1 MTLTPSISPPFSRG
15 REKVQSVL
23 ESRMLSH
30 LPRFPSLILKNQL
43 HFQAFPLKDLKC
55 CSQPL
60 WERDS
65 S

>member
-15 REKVQSVL
+15 REMVHSVL

-30 LPRFPSLILKNQL
+30 LPRFPSLILKHQL
-43 HFQAFPLKDLKC
+43 HFQAFPLRDLKC
-55 CSQPL
+55 YFQPL

>member
-1 MTLTPSISPPFSRG
+1 M
-15 REKVQSVL
+15 VHSVL

-30 LPRFPSLILKNQL
+30 LPRFPSLILKHQL
-43 HFQAFPLKDLKC
+43 HFQAFPLRDLKC
-55 CSQPL
+55 YFQPL

>member
-1 MTLTPSISPPFSRG
+1 MTLTPGISPSFSRG

-23 ESRMLSH
+23 ESGMLSH

-43 HFQAFPLKDLKC
+43 HFQAFPLKDLKG